1 MPRAGAR
8 GAGAKGGTAGN
19 GGEHGLGQGPSLEQN
34 RGNGILPEQEVAI
47 TYFHSLSAAGFAAT
61 AISYGPGRMGFGL
74 FVPELS
80 AAFSLSPAM
89 VGLISSLGFL
99 GFFLALL
106 TAQTLLN
113 RRGPEFPVLTGLAAA
128 TLGMGLV
135 TIAPNA
141 GILATGVFFAASS
154 AGFAWTPFNDAVH
167 RKIRDVDRPT
177 ALSEISTGTSV
188 GIALAGAAALVMVLT
203 GVSWRICWAVFV
215 LAGAG
220 ALVAN
225 WAALRQVDRA
235 PQPGPG
241 ENWRALL
248 RAAMLPLVGVG
259 FVFGTV
265 SANYISFAAKHITD
279 SGGAAGIPVAATP
292 ALVFICFGL
301 AGLAGLLTG
310 RLRSLLGLPMLLRGA
325 MLAGAAS
332 AALVAL
338 VPGSW
343 AGMAGSAALQGVHV
357 MVISA
362 ILAFWSE
369 RLFPSLPTLSF
380 TVALL
385 ATAAGNIIGP
395 AIAGTVYDTLG
406 AGSMFLG
413 TAVLPVALLLVLRDR
428 HLRDTRE
435 ERLPA

>member
-1 MPRAGAR
+1 M
-8 GAGAKGGTAGN
+8 
-19 GGEHGLGQGPSLEQN
+19 
-34 RGNGILPEQEVAI
+34 
-47 TYFHSLSAAGFAAT
+47 
-61 AISYGPGRMGFGL
+61 SYGPGRMGFGL

-80 AAFSLSPAM
+80 EAFSLSPAM

-106 TAQTLLN
+106 TAQLLLN

-135 TIAPNA
+135 SVAPNA
-141 GILATGVFFAASS
+141 GVLAAGVFFAATS

-203 GVSWRICWAVFV
+203 GVSWRLCWAVFA

-235 PQPGPG
+235 PPPAAG
-241 ENWRALL
+241 ENWRALV
-248 RAAMLPLVGVG
+248 RPEMAPIVGVG

-279 SGGAAGIPVAATP
+279 SDGVPGMSVAATP

-310 RLRSLLGLPMLLRGA
+310 RLRSWLGLPVLLRGA
-325 MLAGAAS
+325 MLAGAGS

-343 AGMAGSAALQGVHV
+343 TGLAGSAALQGVHV
-357 MVISA
+357 MVTSA

-369 RLFPSLPTLSF
+369 RLFPAMPTLSF

-395 AIAGTVYDTLG
+395 AIAGAAYDTVG
-406 AGSMFLG
+406 AGAMFLV
-413 TAVLPVALLLVLRDR
+413 TAALPMALLAVLRDR
-428 HLRDTRE
+428 HLRDAATA
-435 ERLPA
+435 PA